1 MLVDDTQNQA
11 SNQRLVPEKYRSPEA
26 VGVEDQICEATPLVS
41 DQTTSNK
48 CQATYHEPSP
58 MVTMVTHLPDDTI
71 ITSEMVNCE
80 RINDIPSSNCLVLD
94 IAPPKY
100 NSTSGNLIEK

>member
-26 VGVEDQICEATPLVS
+26 VGAEDQICEATPLVR
-41 DQTTSNK
+41 DQTSNK
-48 CQATYHEPSP
+48 CQATYHEQSP
-58 MVTMVTHLPDDTI
+58 MVTMVTHLPDDTM
-71 ITSEMVNCE
+71 ITSEMVNCQ

-100 NSTSGNLIEK
+100 NSTSGNLN